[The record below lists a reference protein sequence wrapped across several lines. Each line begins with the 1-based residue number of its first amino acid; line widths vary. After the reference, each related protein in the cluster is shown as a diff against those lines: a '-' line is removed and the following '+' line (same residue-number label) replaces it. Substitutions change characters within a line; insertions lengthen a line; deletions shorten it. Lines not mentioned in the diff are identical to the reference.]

1 MSGNQPSVTLYVSNI
16 NTKIP
21 KEEVRRSLYCL
32 FTVYG
37 KVLDVV
43 HVRRDGLRG
52 CAFVVF
58 KDLASSTASMRSL
71 DGESFYGK
79 ALRIGYAKSTS
90 HATVQLH
97 EGPEAVYAI
106 KLGLREL
113 DGTPKNNL
121 SKLTVSGAQKRLI
134 DEKRKEKRGR
144 EEDEEEEEEEEDEDE
159 DGQGQG
165 RPEKK
170 KGRQE
175 QDESD
180 DAMDEESD
188 DDDQQQGQGTTG
200 QSSLEKPGSQ
210 PSQVLYVAGLPQEV
224 TTDMLSALFQQYSGL
239 SSVKLLPTSGT
250 TTEKNSGTAMVV
262 YETVSQAGVAK
273 ESLDGFLVDKD
284 APIKV
289 DFAARG

>member
-1 MSGNQPSVTLYVSNI
+1 MSGNPPSVTLYVSNI

-21 KEEVRRSLYCL
+21 KEEVRRSLYCM
-32 FTVYG
+32 FNVYG

-43 HVRRDGLRG
+43 HVRRDKLRG
-52 CAFVVF
+52 TAFVVF
-58 KDLASSTASMRSL
+58 RDLASSTSAMRGL
-71 DGESFYGK
+71 DGEGFYGK
-79 ALRIGYAKSTS
+79 SLRIAYAKSTS
-90 HATVQLH
+90 HATVELH

-113 DGTPKNNL
+113 DGTPKTNG

-144 EEDEEEEEEEEDEDE
+144 EDEEEEEEEDEDE
-159 DGQGQG
+159 EGD

-175 QDESD
+175 EEEDD

-188 DDDQQQGQGTTG
+188 DDAPGPKPTD
-200 QSSLEKPGSQ
+200 SAVDSALEQAGSQ

-239 SSVKLLPTSGT
+239 STVRLLPAQAGS
-250 TTEKNSGTAMVV
+250 KNVGTAMVV
-262 YETVSQAGVAK
+262 YETVSQAGVAR
-273 ESLDGFLVDKD
+273 EALDGFLVDKD
-284 APIKV
+284 APIKL
-289 DFAARG
+289 DFAASA